1 MKDII
6 DKLGIKLI
14 KSNYPQKQ
22 VEEITAHLQI
32 ILYDYEIT
40 RKETALTVYEG
51 DYDEQI
57 IKKFLATKMVQGCSQ
72 KTIKMYN
79 NALWYFKTKIKKP
92 LVDITSDDILYYF
105 AIRNTVDNVSAV
117 TQDNEL
123 RVLRTFYNFLST
135 EDIVPKNPT
144 LKIKKIKGTKKVKN
158 AFTEEELE
166 RMRNACNTRKGL
178 NKKHLALI
186 ELLISTGCRAS
197 EISNIQLGDIDGDRI
212 KILGKGNKERWV
224 YINARAKI
232 ALENYL
238 KVRKSI
244 SPYLFTGENITT
256 HEQTEK
262 FGGETVNGIVKV
274 IARRAGIENAHAH
287 KFRRTAATLALRR
300 GMPIELVSKMLGHE
314 QIGTTQIYLE
324 LTDED
329 LANAHRKYC

>member
-1 MKDII
+1 MEDII
-6 DKLGIKLI
+6 ERLTIKLLKDFDNAQIDKI
-14 KSNYPQKQ
+14 K
-22 VEEITAHLQI
+22 AHLQV

-40 RKETALTVYEG
+40 QKQTAVTVYTG
-51 DYDEQI
+51 NYDEQL
-57 IKKFLATKMVQGCSQ
+57 IKKFLATKLVQGCSQ
-72 KTIKMYN
+72 KTIKMYEQ
-79 NALWYFKTKIKKP
+79 ALWYFKTKIKKN
-92 LVDITSDDILYYF
+92 LVDISADDILYYF
-105 AIRNTVDNVSAV
+105 AVRNTIDNVSAV

-123 RVLRTFYNFLST
+123 RVLRTFYNFLT
-135 EDIVPKNPT
+135 CEEIVSRNPT

-166 RMRNACNTRKGL
+166 RIRDACRNRNGL
-178 NKKHLALI
+178 NVKHLALV

-197 EISNIQLGDIDGDRI
+197 EASNIQLGDIDGDRI

-238 KVRKSI
+238 KVRKSN
-244 SPYLFTGENITT
+244 SPYLFIGENIVT

-262 FGGETVNGIVKV
+262 FGPETVNGIVKQ
-274 IARRAGIENAHAH
+274 IAKRAGVENAHAH